1 MTITFY
7 CPNCDALIAFDD
19 KHIGK
24 RARCQTCGLILVI
37 PAGNDEVPQVIESE
51 VPREEPV
58 PGFYHALL
66 VDTWKIFIDPRN
78 VTSLTFVVA
87 IVCFKFF
94 LAEALCCINYIM
106 YMLAWG
112 WLFGFY
118 LNIIYE
124 TAFDIDKLPEI
135 FLGTFITFVWQAMKP
150 FLIFLFTLFVV
161 QLPFFIILAV
171 FRSMGLTSGSV
182 WQLEFGWRLIP
193 QMLFVA
199 GLFFFPIA
207 ILTVAVGRDISLLGP
222 IQLLKP
228 IRRAFAPYLVVAGLL
243 LAFCITE
250 SFTMHFTAAPVAVTV
265 GHLMLNLLVQL
276 IAIFAMRA
284 IGLFYRHYNCHLA
297 W

>member
-7 CPNCDALIAFDD
+7 CPNCDELIAFDD

-24 RARCQTCGLILVI
+24 RARCQTCGTILII
-37 PAGNDEVPQVIESE
+37 PAGNNEVPQIIESE

-66 VDTWKIFIDPRN
+66 VDTWKIFIDRRN
-78 VTSLTFVVA
+78 ATSLTFVVA
-87 IVCFKFF
+87 VVCFKFF
-94 LAEALCCINYIM
+94 LAEALCCINYIT
-106 YMLAWG
+106 YMLVWG
-112 WLFGFY
+112 WLLAFY

-171 FRSMGLTSGSV
+171 FRSVGLTSGSV

-193 QMLFVA
+193 QIFFVA

-207 ILTVAVGRDISLLGP
+207 ILTVAVGKDISLLGP
-222 IQLLKP
+222 VQLLKP
-228 IRRAFAPYLVVAGLL
+228 IRQAFMPYLVVTGLL
-243 LAFCITE
+243 VAFCITE
-250 SFTMHFTAAPVAVTV
+250 SFTIQFTVAPAAVTV

-284 IGLFYRHYNCHLA
+284 IGLFYRHYNCHLI